1 MAPSRIHRQGCA
13 CGRCSRIDA
22 GHVAGLGLAPR
33 RSTWATA
40 WLFGCATGCLIVL
53 AIVAA
58 GGPSLCVLIGGAP

>member
-13 CGRCSRIDA
+13 CSRCAASPALR
-22 GHVAGLGLAPR
+22 LGLAPR

-40 WLFGCATGCLIVL
+40 WLLGCATGSLIVL
-53 AIVAA
+53 AIAAA